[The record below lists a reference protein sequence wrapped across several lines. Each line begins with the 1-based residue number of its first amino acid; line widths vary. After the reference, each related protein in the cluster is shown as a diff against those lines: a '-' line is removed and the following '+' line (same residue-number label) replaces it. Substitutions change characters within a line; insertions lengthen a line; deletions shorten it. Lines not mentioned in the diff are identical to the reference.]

1 MYCTYY
7 RGEVVAVVDFF
18 EVRLLRG
25 TFYLQLVYLVV
36 WYCVEVYEVSRY
48 VRYKIAPMFRQICG
62 HQEPHWGAC
71 IRTIP

>member
-1 MYCTYY
+1 M
-7 RGEVVAVVDFF
+7 VDFF

-48 VRYKIAPMFRQICG
+48 VR
-62 HQEPHWGAC
+62 
-71 IRTIP
+71 